1 MRILLSVGLAGVLLV
16 AGAWAPGWAQG
27 PGLVVGPE
35 VREAW
40 SAGQDV
46 VGRLLSERSATRFGP
61 LEQVPAERRQRLER
75 LLDRAVEVLSVSPVM
90 SSRDA
95 LRRLAEEERGLR
107 RQIAEDRVAMAGAP
121 PAPSGF
127 LEQLRARLS
136 PTWNQ
141 ADYAARI
148 ARAEARIARIGE
160 EREAVRNAF
169 VADLARVGVNLRP
182 DQVDGL
188 MSLASADDLV
198 AIQAMFANLR
208 GIVALLREQAQASGE
223 SLEVARRLYG
233 VHAVLLEVAID
244 AHRDLLRKID
254 QDWGVRLAEI
264 ERGTRELREEA
275 QRILRTERDRGLL
288 DVTRGNVAAQDLTL
302 RAVALYRQRLAEQ
315 RQGVEA
321 SLRRLE
327 AQARVAINTW
337 ATAER
342 AADLAALMRFSDRSF
357 EALSAFEVPEIRPF
371 ESRELQAEV
380 ERLTERLRG
389 FPGS

>member
-1 MRILLSVGLAGVLLV
+1 
-16 AGAWAPGWAQG
+16 
-27 PGLVVGPE
+27 
-35 VREAW
+35 
-40 SAGQDV
+40 
-46 VGRLLSERSATRFGP
+46 VGRILSERAATRFGP
-61 LEQVPAERRQRLER
+61 LDQIPAERRRRLER
-75 LLDRAVEVLSVSPVM
+75 LLDQAGEILAASPAV

-107 RQIAEDRVAMAGAP
+107 RLIAEDRVAQAGAP
-121 PAPSGF
+121 PAPTGVMG
-127 LEQLRARLS
+127 QLRARLS
-136 PTWNQ
+136 PTWSQ

-148 ARAEARIARIGE
+148 ERSEARIARIAE
-160 EREAVRNAF
+160 ERVAVRNAF
-169 VADLARVGVNLRP
+169 VADLERVGLRLRP

-188 MSLASADDLV
+188 LSLASADDMV

-208 GIVALLREQAQASGE
+208 GIVASLREQAQASGE

-233 VHAVLLEVAID
+233 VHAVLLEVAMD

-254 QDWGVRLAEI
+254 QDWGARLAEI
-264 ERGTRELREEA
+264 ERDTRELRAEA
-275 QRILRTERDRGLL
+275 QAILRAERDRGLQ
-288 DVTRGNVAAQDLTL
+288 DVTRANIAAQDLTL
-302 RAVALYRQRLAEQ
+302 RAVGLYRQRLAEQ
-315 RQGVEA
+315 RAGVEA

-327 AQARVAINTW
+327 SQARVAINTW

-342 AADLAALMRFSDRSF
+342 AADLAALIRFSDRSF

-371 ESRELQAEV
+371 ESRELQGEV

>member
-1 MRILLSVGLAGVLLV
+1 MRKILSAGLAGLLLS
-16 AGAWAPGWAQG
+16 GAVPALASPAAT
-27 PGLVVGPE
+27 PE
-35 VREAW
+35 SRAAW

-46 VGRLLSERSATRFGP
+46 VGRILSERSATRFGP
-61 LEQVPAERRQRLER
+61 LEQIPADRRQRLER
-75 LLDRAVEVLSVSPVM
+75 LLDQAGEILAASPAV

-107 RQIAEDRVAMAGAP
+107 RLIAEDRVAQAGAP
-121 PAPSGF
+121 PAPSGMMD
-127 LEQLRARLS
+127 QLRARLS
-136 PTWNQ
+136 PTWSQ

-148 ARAEARIARIGE
+148 GRSEARIARIGE
-160 EREAVRNAF
+160 ERIAVRNAF
-169 VADLARVGVNLRP
+169 VADLERVGVRLRP

-188 MSLASADDLV
+188 LSLASADDMV

-208 GIVALLREQAQASGE
+208 GIVASLREQAQASGE

-233 VHAVLLEVAID
+233 VHAVLLEVAMD

-254 QDWGVRLAEI
+254 QDWGARLAEI
-264 ERGTRELREEA
+264 ERGTRELRAEA
-275 QRILRTERDRGLL
+275 QAILRSERDRGLQ
-288 DVTRGNVAAQDLTL
+288 DVTRANIAAQDLTL
-302 RAVALYRQRLAEQ
+302 RAVGLYRQRLAEQ
-315 RQGVEA
+315 RAGVEA

-327 AQARVAINTW
+327 SQARVAVNTW

-371 ESRELQAEV
+371 ESRELQGEV

>member
-1 MRILLSVGLAGVLLV
+1 MRKVLSASLTGLLILGAVPVLASP
-16 AGAWAPGWAQG
+16 AAT
-27 PGLVVGPE
+27 PE
-35 VREAW
+35 SRAAW
-40 SAGQDV
+40 SAAQDV
-46 VGRLLSERSATRFGP
+46 VGRILSERSATRFGP
-61 LEQVPAERRQRLER
+61 LDQIPADRRQRLER
-75 LLDRAVEVLSVSPVM
+75 LLDQAGEILAASPAV

-107 RQIAEDRVAMAGAP
+107 RLIAEDRVAQAGAP
-121 PAPSGF
+121 PAPSGVM
-127 LEQLRARLS
+127 EQLRARLS
-136 PTWNQ
+136 PTWSQ

-148 ARAEARIARIGE
+148 SRSEARIARIAE
-160 EREAVRNAF
+160 ERVAVRNAF
-169 VADLARVGVNLRP
+169 VADLERVGVRLRP

-188 MSLASADDLV
+188 LSLASADDMV

-208 GIVALLREQAQASGE
+208 GIVASLREQAQASGE

-233 VHAVLLEVAID
+233 VHAVLLEVAMD

-254 QDWGVRLAEI
+254 QDWGARLAEI
-264 ERGTRELREEA
+264 ERDTRELRAEA
-275 QRILRTERDRGLL
+275 QAILRSERDRGLQ
-288 DVTRGNVAAQDLTL
+288 DVTRANIAAQDLTL
-302 RAVALYRQRLAEQ
+302 RAVGLYRQRLAEQ
-315 RQGVEA
+315 RAGVEA

-371 ESRELQAEV
+371 ESRELQGEV

>member
-1 MRILLSVGLAGVLLV
+1 MRRRVMRKILSAGLAGLLMLGAVPVLASPTV
-16 AGAWAPGWAQG
+16 T
-27 PGLVVGPE
+27 PE
-35 VREAW
+35 SRAAW

-46 VGRLLSERSATRFGP
+46 VGRILSERAATRFGP
-61 LEQVPAERRQRLER
+61 LDQIPAERRQRLER
-75 LLDRAVEVLSVSPVM
+75 LLDQAGEILAASPAV

-107 RQIAEDRVAMAGAP
+107 RLIAEDRVAQAGAP
-121 PAPSGF
+121 PAPTGVMD
-127 LEQLRARLS
+127 QLRARLS

-148 ARAEARIARIGE
+148 RRSEARIARIAE
-160 EREAVRNAF
+160 ERVAVRNAF
-169 VADLARVGVNLRP
+169 VADLERVGLRLRP

-188 MSLASADDLV
+188 LSLASADDMV
-198 AIQAMFANLR
+198 AIQAMFANMR
-208 GIVALLREQAQASGE
+208 GIVTSLREQAQASGE

-233 VHAVLLEVAID
+233 VHAVLLEVAMD

-254 QDWGVRLAEI
+254 QDWGARLAEI
-264 ERGTRELREEA
+264 ERSTHELRAEA
-275 QRILRTERDRGLL
+275 QAILRAERDRGLQ
-288 DVTRGNVAAQDLTL
+288 DVTRANIAAQDLTL
-302 RAVALYRQRLAEQ
+302 RAVSLYRQRLAEQ
-315 RQGVEA
+315 RRSVEA

-327 AQARVAINTW
+327 SQARVAINTW

-342 AADLAALMRFSDRSF
+342 AADLAALIRFSDRSF

-371 ESRELQAEV
+371 ESRELQGEV

>member
-1 MRILLSVGLAGVLLV
+1 MRKILSAGLAGLLMLGVVPVL
-16 AGAWAPGWAQG
+16 ASPAAT
-27 PGLVVGPE
+27 PE
-35 VREAW
+35 SRAAW
-40 SAGQDV
+40 SAVQDV
-46 VGRLLSERSATRFGP
+46 VGRILSERSAMRFGP
-61 LEQVPAERRQRLER
+61 LDQIPAERRQRLER
-75 LLDRAVEVLSVSPVM
+75 LLDQAAEILATSPAV

-95 LRRLAEEERGLR
+95 LRRLAEEELALR
-107 RQIAEDRVAMAGAP
+107 RLMAEDRMAQAGAP
-121 PAPSGF
+121 PPPAG
-127 LEQLRARLS
+127 LMEQLRALLS

-148 ARAEARIARIGE
+148 KRSEARIAQIAE
-160 EREAVRNAF
+160 ERAAVRNAF
-169 VADLARVGVNLRP
+169 VADLERVGVRLRP

-188 MSLASADDLV
+188 LSLVSADDMV

-208 GIVALLREQAQASGE
+208 GIVTSLREQAQTSGE

-233 VHAVLLEVAID
+233 MHAVLLEVAID

-254 QDWGVRLAEI
+254 QDWGARLAAI
-264 ERGTRELREEA
+264 ERDTRELRVEA
-275 QRILRTERDRGLL
+275 QAILRAERDQRLQ
-288 DVTRGNVAAQDLTL
+288 DVTRANIAAQDLTL
-302 RAVALYRQRLAEQ
+302 RAVSLYRQRLAEQ
-315 RQGVEA
+315 RASVEA

-327 AQARVAINTW
+327 GQARVAINTW

-357 EALSAFEVPEIRPF
+357 EALSTFEVPEIRPF
-371 ESRELQAEV
+371 ESRELQSEV

>member
-1 MRILLSVGLAGVLLV
+1 MRHLLSAGLAGVLL
-16 AGAWAPGWAQG
+16 AAAAPGALAQG
-27 PGLVVGPE
+27 PAPAVSPE
-35 VREAW
+35 ARAAW

-46 VGRLLSERSATRFGP
+46 VGRILSERAATRFGP
-61 LEQVPAERRQRLER
+61 LDQVPAERRQRLER
-75 LLDRAVEVLSVSPVM
+75 LLDQAGEILAASPAV

-107 RQIAEDRVAMAGAP
+107 RLIAEDRVAMAGAP
-121 PAPSGF
+121 PAPSGMM
-127 LEQLRARLS
+127 EQLRARLS
-136 PTWNQ
+136 PTWSQ

-148 ARAEARIARIGE
+148 ARSEARIARIGE
-160 EREAVRNAF
+160 ERVAVRGAF
-169 VADLARVGVNLRP
+169 VADLARVGVRLRP

-188 MSLASADDLV
+188 LSLASADDMV

-208 GIVALLREQAQASGE
+208 GIVASLREQAQASGE

-233 VHAVLLEVAID
+233 VHAVLLEVAMD

-254 QDWGVRLAEI
+254 QDWGTRLAEI
-264 ERGTRELREEA
+264 ERGTRDLREEA
-275 QRILRTERDRGLL
+275 RRILRTERDPGLL
-288 DVTRGNVAAQDLTL
+288 DVTRANVAAQDLTL
-302 RAVALYRQRLAEQ
+302 RAVGLYRQRLAEQ
-315 RQGVEA
+315 RAGVET

-327 AQARVAINTW
+327 AQARVAVNTW

-342 AADLAALMRFSDRSF
+342 AADLAALMRFSDRAF

-371 ESRELQAEV
+371 ESRELQGEV
-380 ERLTERLRG
+380 ERLTERLRD

>member
-1 MRILLSVGLAGVLLV
+1 MRKILSAGLAGLLMLGAVPVLASPTV
-16 AGAWAPGWAQG
+16 T
-27 PGLVVGPE
+27 PE
-35 VREAW
+35 SRAAW

-46 VGRLLSERSATRFGP
+46 VGRILSERAATRFGP
-61 LEQVPAERRQRLER
+61 LDQIPAERRQRLER
-75 LLDRAVEVLSVSPVM
+75 LLDQAGEILAASPAV

-107 RQIAEDRVAMAGAP
+107 RLIAEDRVAQAGAP
-121 PAPSGF
+121 PAPTGVMD
-127 LEQLRARLS
+127 QLRARLS

-148 ARAEARIARIGE
+148 RRSEARIARIAE
-160 EREAVRNAF
+160 ERVAVRNAF
-169 VADLARVGVNLRP
+169 VADLERVGLRLRP

-188 MSLASADDLV
+188 LSLASADDMV
-198 AIQAMFANLR
+198 AIQAMFANMR
-208 GIVALLREQAQASGE
+208 GIVTSLREQAQASGE

-233 VHAVLLEVAID
+233 VHAVLLEVAMD

-254 QDWGVRLAEI
+254 QDWGARLAEI
-264 ERGTRELREEA
+264 ERSTHELRAEA
-275 QRILRTERDRGLL
+275 QAILRAERDRGLQ
-288 DVTRGNVAAQDLTL
+288 DVTRANIAAQDLTL
-302 RAVALYRQRLAEQ
+302 RAVSLYRQRLAEQ
-315 RQGVEA
+315 RRSVEA

-327 AQARVAINTW
+327 SQARVAINTW

-342 AADLAALMRFSDRSF
+342 AADLAALIRFSDRSF

-371 ESRELQAEV
+371 ESRELQGEV

>member
-1 MRILLSVGLAGVLLV
+1 MGRRVMRKILSAGLAGLLV
-16 AGAWAPGWAQG
+16 LGAVPVLASP
-27 PGLVVGPE
+27 VVTPE
-35 VREAW
+35 SRAAW
-40 SAGQDV
+40 SASQDV
-46 VGRLLSERSATRFGP
+46 VERILSERAATRFGP
-61 LEQVPAERRQRLER
+61 LDQMPTERRQRLER
-75 LLDRAVEVLSVSPVM
+75 LFDQAGEILAASPAV

-95 LRRLAEEERGLR
+95 LRRLAEEERSLR
-107 RQIAEDRVAMAGAP
+107 RLIAEDRVAQAGAP
-121 PAPSGF
+121 PAPTGVMD
-127 LEQLRARLS
+127 QLRARLS

-148 ARAEARIARIGE
+148 RRSEARIARIAE
-160 EREAVRNAF
+160 ERVAVRNAF
-169 VADLARVGVNLRP
+169 VADLERVGLRLRP

-188 MSLASADDLV
+188 LSLASADDMV

-208 GIVALLREQAQASGE
+208 GIVASLREQAQASGE

-233 VHAVLLEVAID
+233 VHAVLLEVAMD

-254 QDWGVRLAEI
+254 QDWGARLAEI
-264 ERGTRELREEA
+264 ERGTQELRAEA
-275 QRILRTERDRGLL
+275 QAILRAERDRGLQ
-288 DVTRGNVAAQDLTL
+288 DVTRANIAAQDLTL
-302 RAVALYRQRLAEQ
+302 RAVGLYRQRLAEQ
-315 RQGVEA
+315 RASVEA

-327 AQARVAINTW
+327 SQARVAINTW

-342 AADLAALMRFSDRSF
+342 AADLAALIRFSDRSF

-371 ESRELQAEV
+371 ESRELQGEV

>member
-1 MRILLSVGLAGVLLV
+1 MRKILSAGLAGLLMSGAVPVLASPTV
-16 AGAWAPGWAQG
+16 T
-27 PGLVVGPE
+27 PE
-35 VREAW
+35 SRAAW

-46 VGRLLSERSATRFGP
+46 VGRILSERAATRFGP
-61 LEQVPAERRQRLER
+61 LDQIPAERRRRLER
-75 LLDRAVEVLSVSPVM
+75 LLDQAGEILAASPAV

-107 RQIAEDRVAMAGAP
+107 RLIAEDRVAQAGAP
-121 PAPSGF
+121 PAPTGVMG
-127 LEQLRARLS
+127 QLRARLS
-136 PTWNQ
+136 PTWSQ

-148 ARAEARIARIGE
+148 ERSEARIARIAE
-160 EREAVRNAF
+160 ERVAVRNAF
-169 VADLARVGVNLRP
+169 VADLERVGLRLRP

-188 MSLASADDLV
+188 LSLASADDMV

-208 GIVALLREQAQASGE
+208 GIVASLREQAQASGE

-233 VHAVLLEVAID
+233 VHAVLLEVAMD

-254 QDWGVRLAEI
+254 QDWGARLAEI
-264 ERGTRELREEA
+264 ERDTRELRAEA
-275 QRILRTERDRGLL
+275 QAILRAERDRGLQ
-288 DVTRGNVAAQDLTL
+288 DVTRANIAAQDLTL
-302 RAVALYRQRLAEQ
+302 RAVGLYRQRLAEQ
-315 RQGVEA
+315 RAGVEA

-327 AQARVAINTW
+327 SQARVAINTW

-342 AADLAALMRFSDRSF
+342 AADLAALIRFSDRSF

-371 ESRELQAEV
+371 ESRELQGEV